1 MLELDLPL
9 LIAVALGVFAGNVAT
24 RIAAKYV
31 GMRPV
36 RNFLY
41 RKTGWKLFIVRAE

>member
-1 MLELDLPL
+1 MLELNLPL

-31 GMRPV
+31 GMRTL

-41 RKTGWKLFIVRAE
+41 RKTGWRVFIVRN

>member
-1 MLELDLPL
+1 MIELDFPL

-24 RIAAKYV
+24 RVVAKYV
-31 GMRPV
+31 GMRTL

-41 RKTGWKLFIVRAE
+41 RKTGWRVFIVRN